1 MDQPILEVKR
11 NPRGPQR
18 YRYVLRTRTGHVIM
32 QSRLFRSRTGAVN
45 SAQLFLRVIQQGVDF
60 HE

>member
-1 MDQPILEVKR
+1 MPRLEIER

-32 QSRLFRSRTGAVN
+32 QSRMFRSKT
-45 SAQLFLRVIQQGVDF
+45 SALTSARLFLRVIQQGVTF